1 MKGDEQ
7 RLTEKGIVQ
16 SIDRALSILEVLS
29 DYSKGLG
36 VTEISEQVNL
46 HKSTVYR
53 LLTTLIYK
61 GYVVQDTET
70 NKYGI
75 TLKLFELGSKKVESM
90 DLLSVSKEYTK
101 KLMESVNEVVHLVVR
116 EGNEIVY
123 IDKVEANNTI
133 MMASTIG
140 KRSPMYC
147 TSVGKAILAHLPEK
161 KVKEIWDN
169 SKIVKYTDYTITNF
183 EELKTELE
191 DIRQKGY
198 AVDNEENEIG
208 VRCIGV
214 PIFNRHGKVE
224 AAISISGPAIRV
236 TEDKIEN
243 FAKEVIMYAH
253 LISQG
258 LGFHS

>member
-1 MKGDEQ
+1 
-7 RLTEKGIVQ
+7 
-16 SIDRALSILEVLS
+16 
-29 DYSKGLG
+29 
-36 VTEISEQVNL
+36 
-46 HKSTVYR
+46 
-53 LLTTLIYK
+53 
-61 GYVVQDTET
+61 
-70 NKYGI
+70 
-75 TLKLFELGSKKVESM
+75 M

-101 KLMESVNEVVHLVVR
+101 IDGKCKRSSHLVVR
-116 EGNEIVY
+116 EGSEIVY

-169 SKIVKYTDYTITNF
+169 SKIVKYTDYTITDF

-236 TEDKIEN
+236 TESKISN
-243 FAKEVIMYAH
+243 FSIKVMNTAS
-253 LISQG
+253 LISRE
-258 LGFHS
+258 LGFIR

>member
-29 DYSKGLG
+29 DYSEGLG

-61 GYVVQDTET
+61 GYVVQDAET

-116 EGNEIVY
+116 EGSEIVY

-169 SKIVKYTDYTITNF
+169 SKIVKYTDYTITDF

-198 AVDNEENEIG
+198 AVDNEENEMG

-236 TEDKIEN
+236 TESKISN
-243 FAKEVIMYAH
+243 FSIKVMNTAS
-253 LISQG
+253 LISRE
-258 LGFHS
+258 LGFIR

>member
-1 MKGDEQ
+1 M
-7 RLTEKGIVQ
+7 TEKGIVQ

-29 DYSKGLG
+29 DYSEGLG

-116 EGNEIVY
+116 EGSEIVY

-169 SKIVKYTDYTITNF
+169 SKIVKYTDYTITDF

-236 TEDKIEN
+236 TESKISN
-243 FAKEVIMYAH
+243 FSIKVMNTAS
-253 LISQG
+253 LISRE
-258 LGFHS
+258 LGFIR